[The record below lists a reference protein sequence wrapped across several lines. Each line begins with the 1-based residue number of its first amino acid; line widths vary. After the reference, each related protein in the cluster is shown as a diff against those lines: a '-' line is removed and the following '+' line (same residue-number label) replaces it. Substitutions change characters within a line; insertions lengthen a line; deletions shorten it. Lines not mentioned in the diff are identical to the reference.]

1 VTPVDILFE
10 LARLGVRVERTE
22 ECPLRFIAPRGRLND
37 ALKAEIRRNLLGI
50 HQELAKPAQPILA
63 HPLASEE
70 PDGPECTRCG
80 STDRVEVPIHAGQS
94 VRRDC
99 GRCGFPCGHSVW
111 YGRPVPP
118 EEFL

>member
-10 LARLGVRVERTE
+10 LARLGVRIENDGE
-22 ECPLRFIAPRGRLND
+22 APLRIVAPRGRLTE
-37 ALKAEIRRNLLGI
+37 ALKAAIRRNLLGI
-50 HQELAKPAQPILA
+50 HQELAKPAQPIVV
-63 HPLASEE
+63 HPLANQGA
-70 PDGPECTRCG
+70 DGPKCTRCG

-111 YGRPVPP
+111 YGKPVPP